1 MDDYIELSKT
11 LPELR
16 LPVESFEQFCL
27 LLEKDEATINTIL
40 DKKVKENIEIAPF
53 SAAELIRLDIYND
66 INILFG
72 SKGTGKTE
80 ILESLSKYYN
90 AKGHKTSVYKSND
103 THLNRK
109 RI

>member
-1 MDDYIELSKT
+1 MIILELSKT

-66 INILFG
+66 IN
-72 SKGTGKTE
+72 SR
-80 ILESLSKYYN
+80 SLTKP
-90 AKGHKTSVYKSND
+90 T
-103 THLNRK
+103 
-109 RI
+109 I

>member
-1 MDDYIELSKT
+1 MVQMYIIGMIILELSKT

-53 SAAELIRLDIYND
+53 SVAELIQLDIYND

-72 SKGTGKTE
+72 SKGTGKNGDIRIFIK
-80 ILESLSKYYN
+80 IL
-90 AKGHKTSVYKSND
+90 
-103 THLNRK
+103 
-109 RI
+109 